1 MLAYAVVFS
10 PTFTEIFAETSAPF
24 INTLIWS
31 DVRLLLAKYLSVVLI
46 TAVAVLLSTST
57 VALTFSHIGSTT
69 STVVA
74 SPGSP
79 AKILR
84 PDVMVVALF
93 PCPVVS
99 TTTLLGIAT
108 VITPL

>member
-1 MLAYAVVFS
+1 MLS
-10 PTFTEIFAETSAPF
+10 FATSVPL
-24 INTLIWS
+24 INTLMLS
-31 DVRLLLAKYLSVVLI
+31 AVKLLLAKYLSVTFTV
-46 TAVAVLLSTST
+46 AVAVLASTST
-57 VALTFSHIGSTT
+57 DELTFSHIGSTT

-79 AKILR
+79 AKMLR

-99 TTTLLGIAT
+99 TTTSLGIAT